1 MRLRPIAWT
10 AALVLWTLCR
20 AVWLVLAVG
29 HFLLLS
35 GGRRRYRGLSYP
47 DRFGYGRVLDWLP
60 GRRYEDPEP
69 AGPVRQR
76 VQRTAQERAALVLL
90 LRRRDGDLCQL
101 CLEPLDFAVPQ
112 SHPDA
117 EEVDH
122 IVPFSL
128 GGDCH
133 IDNARLAHRGC
144 NQSRGNRMDLG
155 ETA

>member
-1 MRLRPIAWT
+1 MRPRPIAWT

-20 AVWLVLAVG
+20 AVWLVLAVL
-29 HFLLLS
+29 HALLLS
-35 GGRRRYRGLSYP
+35 GGRRRYRGLGYP
-47 DRFGYGRVLDWLP
+47 DRFGYGRILEWLP
-60 GRRYEDPEP
+60 FAGRFHAD
-69 AGPVRQR
+69 AIGPRRRR
-76 VQRTAQERAALVLL
+76 VSRTAQERAALVLL

-101 CLEPLDFAVPQ
+101 CLEPLDFAVTQ
-112 SHPDA
+112 SHPDS
-117 EEVDH
+117 EEVGH